1 MPKRLY
7 IPKEL
12 LSLHPNL
19 TLHEIRSL
27 VMVIMKAKNNRIRQA
42 HIFKIKL
49 PALGTLRSRG
59 NKRTKNYQKM
69 KKKDR
74 ERKRLK

>member
-1 MPKRLY
+1 
-7 IPKEL
+7 
-12 LSLHPNL
+12 
-19 TLHEIRSL
+19 
-27 VMVIMKAKNNRIRQA
+27 MVIMKAKNNRIRQA

-59 NKRTKNYQKM
+59 NKRAKNYQKM